1 MVWNSTHSHHAPQG
15 SVLTESEE
23 NTFVGADALAIEP
36 SRLDRLE
43 QILLRWESVIFPICK
58 SLCLDAEAAERS
70 CEGAFLALYRSSD
83 DLAGEVADYGQMLVR
98 WAIEFSRTEDG
109 SVPLNLT
116 QMGRAEA
123 ASVPDRLGLSRL
135 LRAQREVM
143 VLRFVAKL
151 EIDQIADTLQC
162 DSEEVRVCLWNAM
175 RAMDRAGL
183 VHGGAN

>member
-15 SVLTESEE
+15 SVLAGSEE
-23 NTFVGADALAIEP
+23 KSFVSADASVIES
-36 SRLDRLE
+36 SRLDRFE

-58 SLCLDAEAAERS
+58 SLCRDAEAAERS
-70 CEGAFLALYRSSD
+70 CEGAFLSLYRCSD
-83 DLAGEVADYGQMLVR
+83 DLAREVADYGQMLVR
-98 WAIEFSRTEDG
+98 WAIEFSRTEDC

-116 QMGRAEA
+116 QMGRAEL

-135 LRAQREVM
+135 LGAQREVI

-162 DSEEVRVCLWNAM
+162 DREEVRVRLWNAM
-175 RAMDRAGL
+175 RALDRAGL